1 MKKSFKE
8 ILEKSD
14 PDMIGYA
21 IDSMKD
27 DTVPED
33 AIVRIRERVA
43 GSAVG
48 NDKSSD
54 PAKNTSN
61 RKRSTLKRWIPIIS
75 AAACLVIVVGI
86 MLGIGIYNRKS
97 PATIIPFVRG
107 QISSSAP
114 IYYGD
119 ERSAGS
125 HESQMEVNPFGLSV
139 TAKLIETLPD
149 TYTFFT
155 DWNQKEYRLLRMSTV
170 SLLKGVE
177 MTDEFYYMIPVDFMT
192 DFSRFN
198 QFVIMDMAQFAYEYS
213 VLFNK
218 TQGKAEQLTLV
229 LFGYGVYGYDS
240 MGEKFMAFNNDGTFD
255 ETLWKSNSLWTS
267 QTEHAQAPEDIITA
281 ENRARQDING
291 TTDRYVHLLKDIT
304 GRASEKLSEIKSFDN
319 GVFVPT
325 ISPMVLS
332 FSPEVQFHAVRF
344 INGFA
349 TNEKISIWC
358 KEWDGGEDD
367 SFAETKAHFTED
379 DLKNLPDLPS
389 AIATIAQEFD
399 KGNITPPHIEK
410 AGELDLW
417 THGIFGWYAKTKD
430 GIVGLVRVTWQ
441 YRSGQMDDSYYIV
454 DKNSDGV
461 MSIDR
466 DDLLEK
472 LGEYEATYIF
482 DGSYDKN
489 GKILAEIAYY

>member
-8 ILEKSD
+8 ILGQSY

-21 IDSMKD
+21 VDRMKD
-27 DTVPED
+27 DKVSVDTL
-33 AIVRIRERVA
+33 ARIRNRVT
-43 GSAVG
+43 GSAVYNG
-48 NDKSSD
+48 KSSD
-54 PAKNTSN
+54 PAKKLSN
-61 RKRSTLKRWIPIIS
+61 QKRSSLKRWIPVLS
-75 AAACLVIVVGI
+75 ATACLVIAAGVV
-86 MLGIGIYNRKS
+86 LGIGILNRKQ
-97 PATIIPFVRG
+97 PATVIPLVREK
-107 QISSSAP
+107 ISSSAP
-114 IYYGD
+114 MYYGD

-267 QTEHAQAPEDIITA
+267 QTEHAQVPEDIITA

-291 TTDRYVHLLKDIT
+291 ADLYVHLLKDIT
-304 GRASEKLSEIKSFDN
+304 GKAAERLSEIKSFDN
-319 GVFVPT
+319 GVFVPA
-325 ISPMVLS
+325 ISPMVLCH
-332 FSPEVQFHAVRF
+332 SPEVQFHAVRY

-367 SFAETKAHFTED
+367 TFAETKAHFTED

-399 KGNITPPHIEK
+399 KGNITPPHIAK

-430 GIVGLVRVTWQ
+430 GIVGVVRVTWQ

-489 GKILAEIAYY
+489 GKILAEIAIY

>member
-8 ILEKSD
+8 ILGQSY

-21 IDSMKD
+21 VDRMKD
-27 DTVPED
+27 DKVSVDTL
-33 AIVRIRERVA
+33 ARIRNRVT
-43 GSAVG
+43 GSAVYNG
-48 NDKSSD
+48 KSSD
-54 PAKNTSN
+54 PAKKISN
-61 RKRSTLKRWIPIIS
+61 QKRSSLKRWIPVLS
-75 AAACLVIVVGI
+75 AAACLVIAAGVV
-86 MLGIGIYNRKS
+86 LGIGILNRKQ
-97 PATIIPFVRG
+97 PATVIPLVREK
-107 QISSSAP
+107 ISSSAP
-114 IYYGD
+114 MYYGD

-125 HESQMEVNPFGLSV
+125 HESQMEVNPFGSSV

-267 QTEHAQAPEDIITA
+267 QTEHAQVPEDIITA

-291 TTDRYVHLLKDIT
+291 ADLYVHLLKDIA
-304 GRASEKLSEIKSFDN
+304 GKAAEKLSEIKSFDN
-319 GVFVPT
+319 GVFVPN

-332 FSPEVQFHAVRF
+332 FSPEVQFHAVRY

-367 SFAETKAHFTED
+367 TFAETKAHFTED
-379 DLKNLPDLPS
+379 DMNNLPDLTS
-389 AIATIAQEFD
+389 AITAVAREFD
-399 KGNITPPHIEK
+399 KGNITPPHIAK
-410 AGELDLW
+410 AGELDLL
-417 THGIFGWYAKTKD
+417 THGIFGWYAKTND
-430 GIVGLVRVTWQ
+430 GVVGVVRVTWQ
-441 YRSGQMDDSYYIV
+441 YRSGEMDDSYYIV

-472 LGEYEATYIF
+472 LCEYEATYIF

-489 GKILAEIAYY
+489 GKVFTEIAYY

>member
-8 ILEKSD
+8 ILGKSD
-14 PDMIGYA
+14 SDMIGYA
-21 IDSMKD
+21 VDSMKD
-27 DTVPED
+27 DKVSED
-33 AIVRIRERVA
+33 ELARILNRVTE
-43 GSAVG
+43 SVVG
-48 NDKSSD
+48 NDKSNGLT
-54 PAKNTSN
+54 KNTLN

-75 AAACLVIVVGI
+75 AAACLVIVVGVV
-86 MLGIGIYNRKS
+86 LGVGILNRKS
-97 PATIIPFVRG
+97 PAPVIPLVRE
-107 QISSSAP
+107 QTSSSAP

-119 ERSAGS
+119 ERSAGG
-125 HESQMEVNPFGLSV
+125 HESQVEANPSGLSV
-139 TAKLIETLPD
+139 TAKLVETLPD
-149 TYTFFT
+149 TYTFFS
-155 DWNQKEYRLLRMSTV
+155 DWKQKEFRLLRMSTV
-170 SLLKGVE
+170 SLLKGIE

-192 DFSRFN
+192 DFSRFDR
-198 QFVIMDMAQFAYEYS
+198 FVIMDMAQFAYEYS

-218 TQGKAEQLTLV
+218 TQSKAEQLSLV
-229 LFGYGVYGYDS
+229 LFGYRVYGYDS
-240 MGEKFMAFNNDGTFD
+240 MGKNFMAFNNDGTFD
-255 ETLWKSNSLWTS
+255 ESLWKSNSLWTS

-291 TTDRYVHLLKDIT
+291 TRDRSVHLLKDIT
-304 GRASEKLSEIKSFDN
+304 GKAAEKLSEIKSFDN

-332 FSPEVQFHAVRF
+332 FSPEVQFHAVRY

-358 KEWDGGEDD
+358 KELVGGEDD

-379 DLKNLPDLPS
+379 NLKNLPDLPS

-399 KGNITPPHIEK
+399 KGNITPPHIAK
-410 AGELDLW
+410 AGELDLLAY
-417 THGIFGWYAKTKD
+417 GIFGWYAKTND
-430 GIVGLVRVTWQ
+430 GVIGIVRVTWK
-441 YRSGQMDDSYYIV
+441 YKRGEMDDSYYIV
-454 DKNSDGV
+454 DKNSNGV
-461 MSIDR
+461 MSLDR

-489 GKILAEIAYY
+489 GKILAEVAYY

>member
-8 ILEKSD
+8 ILGQSY

-21 IDSMKD
+21 VDRMKD
-27 DTVPED
+27 DKVSVDTL
-33 AIVRIRERVA
+33 ARIRKRIT
-43 GSAVG
+43 GSTVYNG
-48 NDKSSD
+48 KSSD
-54 PAKNTSN
+54 PAKKKSN
-61 RKRSTLKRWIPIIS
+61 QKRSSLKRWIPVLS
-75 AAACLVIVVGI
+75 AAACLVIAAGVV
-86 MLGIGIYNRKS
+86 LGIGILNRKQ
-97 PATIIPFVRG
+97 PATVIPLVREK
-107 QISSSAP
+107 ISSSAP
-114 IYYGD
+114 MYYGD

-267 QTEHAQAPEDIITA
+267 QTEHAQVPEDIITA

-291 TTDRYVHLLKDIT
+291 ADLYVHLLKDIA
-304 GRASEKLSEIKSFDN
+304 GKASEKLSEIKSFDN
-319 GVFVPT
+319 GVFVPN

-332 FSPEVQFHAVRF
+332 FSPEVQFHAVRY

-367 SFAETKAHFTED
+367 TFAETKAHFTED
-379 DLKNLPDLPS
+379 DMNNLPDLTS
-389 AIATIAQEFD
+389 AITAVAREFD
-399 KGNITPPHIEK
+399 KGNITPPHIAK
-410 AGELDLW
+410 AGELDLL
-417 THGIFGWYAKTKD
+417 THGIFGWYAKTND
-430 GIVGLVRVTWQ
+430 GVVGVVRVTWQ
-441 YRSGQMDDSYYIV
+441 YRSGEMDDSYYIV

-472 LGEYEATYIF
+472 LCEYEATYIF

-489 GKILAEIAYY
+489 GKVFTEIAYY